1 MLRQNF
7 GSRLTSTPTSPGVYI
22 FKDIAGCVLYVGK
35 SSNLQNRLR
44 YYFRKSPNHEPKI
57 RKMLSRL
64 SEFEYIVVDSDPE
77 ALILENT
84 LIKKFKPPFNARL
97 KDDKTYPYIKID
109 RNESFPQIY
118 VTRKVDDDGSKYFGP
133 FANAGSIRKT
143 LTLLNKLF
151 PYRSCTKPIT
161 GTDKRACLEY
171 YINRCAGPCIG
182 AINHKEYKDIID
194 QVILFLEGKTESVLL
209 DLRSKMAQASKYLEF
224 EKAASFRDQIAALE
238 SIANQQKIKTGSVT
252 KRDQDVVGMYI
263 RNNEACIEIFY
274 IRNGKLTGRDN
285 FLMDGALETIPSRIM
300 SGFIKQFYQSAS
312 FIPSQIIVEYPL
324 EDANQIMGWLRSRK
338 QRRIS
343 LIVPKRGP
351 NKQLVEMAARTAKHH
366 LRQLNI
372 KRWDNTQIL
381 SIALHELQE
390 ELHLPRL
397 PEKIECYDIS
407 NLHGTNPVGSMVVF
421 EDGLPKPS
429 KYRHFRVKSVKAIDD
444 YSMMQEILRRR
455 CKRLPSSSA
464 ESRIP
469 PPYTKPQKSWTV
481 NIPDLIIID
490 GGKGHLSAALEVLLQ
505 SGIDYIPIASLSK
518 KNEWL
523 HRPHTPEPIVLNR
536 RSSGL
541 QLVQRLRDEAHR
553 FAINY
558 HRKLRSKRQTASGM
572 DSISGIGPKRKR
584 LLLNKFGST
593 TNLRL
598 ASVTE
603 IARIPGISRT
613 IAIRIK
619 QTL

>member
-1 MLRQNF
+1 MVRQNF
-7 GSRLTSTPTSPGVYI
+7 GPRLASTPTSPGVYI
-22 FKDIAGCVLYVGK
+22 FKDIDGSVLYVGK
-35 SSNLQNRLR
+35 SANLQNRLR
-44 YYFRKSPNHEPKI
+44 SYFRESPNHEPKI
-57 RKMLSRL
+57 HKMLSRL
-64 SEFEYIVVDSDPE
+64 AEFEYIVVDSDPE

-118 VTRKVDDDGSKYFGP
+118 VTRKVDNDDSKYFGP

-151 PYRSCTKPIT
+151 PYRSCTKLIT

-171 YINRCAGPCIG
+171 YINRCAAPCIG
-182 AINHKEYKDIID
+182 AIDHKEYGDIID

-209 DLRSKMAQASKYLEF
+209 DLRSKMVEASKSLEF

-238 SIANQQKIKTGSVT
+238 SIADQQKIKTGSVT
-252 KRDQDVVGMYI
+252 NRDQDIVGMYV
-263 RNNEACIEIFY
+263 RNDEACIEIFY

-285 FLMDGALETIPSRIM
+285 FLMDGALETVPNRIM

-324 EDANQIMGWLRSRK
+324 EDANAIVGWLRSRK
-338 QRRIS
+338 QRS
-343 LIVPKRGP
+343 MTLVVPKRGP
-351 NKQLVEMAARTAKHH
+351 NKRLVEMAARNAKHH

-381 SIALHELQE
+381 SIALQELQE
-390 ELHLPRL
+390 ELNLPRL
-397 PEKIECYDIS
+397 PGKIECYDIS

-429 KYRHFRVKSVKAIDD
+429 KYRHFRVKSVKVIDD
-444 YSMMQEILRRR
+444 YSMMQEILQRR
-455 CKRLPSSSA
+455 CKRLPSRIA
-464 ESRIP
+464 EPRVP
-469 PPYTKPQKSWTV
+469 PAYRKSPESWDGYV
-481 NIPDLIIID
+481 PDLIIID
-490 GGKGHLSAALEVLLQ
+490 GGKGHLSAALEVFLK

-518 KNEWL
+518 KNEWI
-523 HRPHTPEPIVLNR
+523 HRPHTPEPVVLNR
-536 RSSGL
+536 RSPGL

-553 FAINY
+553 FAVTY
-558 HRKLRSKRQTASGM
+558 HRKLRSKRQTASNM

-584 LLLNKFGST
+584 LLLNKFGSI
-593 TNLRL
+593 TNLRK
-598 ASVTE
+598 ASITD
-603 IARIPGISRT
+603 IAGIPGISRT
-613 IAIRIK
+613 IAIRLK